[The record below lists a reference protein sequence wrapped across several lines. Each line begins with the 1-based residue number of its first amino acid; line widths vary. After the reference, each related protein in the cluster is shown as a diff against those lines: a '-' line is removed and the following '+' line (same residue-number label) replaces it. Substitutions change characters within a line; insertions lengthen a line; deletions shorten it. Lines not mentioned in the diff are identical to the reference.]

1 VNPSRKFAIVPSVG
15 RRTKAEPGSE
25 EKTAGMMDAVR
36 ERPERLAT
44 AIGGAALVV
53 WGANKL
59 SRDRHP
65 LGALMATTG
74 AGLIWRSARGGDTRS
89 RLAGSHG
96 INVAESCSINRPPQ
110 ELYEFWRN
118 LELLPRVI
126 PQLSSVRVIDARR
139 SHWVAKGPAGFP
151 VEWYADIINDIP
163 NELIAWRTTEGS
175 SVASA
180 GSVHFERLAP
190 GRGAVVRVR
199 LQYNP
204 PAGKLGAAFASAF
217 RDDPSTVIREGL
229 RRFKQL
235 METGEIPTTEGQ
247 PRGAR

>member
-1 VNPSRKFAIVPSVG
+1 
-15 RRTKAEPGSE
+15 
-25 EKTAGMMDAVR
+25 MMMNAVL

-53 WGANKL
+53 WGASKL
-59 SRDRHP
+59 SRERHP

-74 AGLIWRSARGGDTRS
+74 AGLIWRSTRGDTRA

-96 INVAESCSINRPPQ
+96 VNVEESFSINRPPQ

-118 LELLPRVI
+118 LERLPRVI
-126 PQLSSVRVIDARR
+126 PELSSVRVIDARR
-139 SHWVAKGPAGFP
+139 SHWLAKGPAGFP
-151 VEWYADIINDIP
+151 IEWSADIINDIP

-180 GSVHFERLAP
+180 GSVHFERQSP
-190 GRGAVVRVR
+190 GRGTVVRVR
-199 LQYNP
+199 LQYDP
-204 PAGKLGAAFASAF
+204 PAGKLGAAFAWAF
-217 RDDPSTVIREGL
+217 RDEPSIVIREGL

-247 PRGAR
+247 ARGTR